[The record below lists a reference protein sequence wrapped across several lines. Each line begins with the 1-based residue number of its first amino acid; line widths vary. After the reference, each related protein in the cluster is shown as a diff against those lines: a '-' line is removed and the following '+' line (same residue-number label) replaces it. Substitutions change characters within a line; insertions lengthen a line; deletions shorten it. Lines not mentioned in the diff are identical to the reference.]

1 MVEKRGESGK
11 TGAVIQT
18 HRSNVKQSRKY
29 ERFGEAIRYLTVE
42 ELGRFFDAI
51 DDYRHK
57 LMLELVYELGCR
69 VGEFVRIQLKHLDF
83 ARNTVFFPAENT
95 KTKHRRTSCVPRGLM
110 NEIASFLKSEG
121 RMGKR
126 DGRLKRPESYL
137 FHPSGKPCAPYS
149 ENRLRQ
155 IFLGYAAK
163 AGVESE
169 YGRDARGR
177 VLHRLT
183 IHSLRRSHIMHYI
196 HVHKLPLPIVQRQV
210 GHKTLKATSVYLN
223 PSEEAVA
230 EAYGQVRAATPALAP
245 GYGQGFPPGSRRK
258 A

>member
-1 MVEKRGESGK
+1 
-11 TGAVIQT
+11 
-18 HRSNVKQSRKY
+18 
-29 ERFGEAIRYLTVE
+29 
-42 ELGRFFDAI
+42 
-51 DDYRHK
+51 
-57 LMLELVYELGCR
+57 
-69 VGEFVRIQLKHLDF
+69 
-83 ARNTVFFPAENT
+83 
-95 KTKHRRTSCVPRGLM
+95 M
-110 NEIASFLKSEG
+110 NEVASFLKSEG

-126 DGRLKRPESYL
+126 DAKIKKPESYL
-137 FHPSGKPCAPYS
+137 FYPSGKSGAPYS

-155 IFLGYAAK
+155 IFLWYAVK

-177 VLHRLT
+177 ALHRLT
-183 IHSLRRSHIMHYI
+183 IHSLRHSHIMHYI

-223 PSEEAVA
+223 PSDEAVA

-245 GYGQGFPPGSRRK
+245 GYAQGFPPGARRK